1 MSFGED
7 AGTGFATGRARDWP
21 SVRQFNVFLANRVGA
36 LVNVFRCFENTD
48 VRIVS
53 MTIIDTADCAIIRL
67 VLSHP
72 ERAVEILEHAKLMYT
87 ESDLLVVQ
95 LPEGKQPLL
104 QICKALLA
112 AELNL
117 HYAYPLLIGPA
128 GLPALA
134 LHVDNHEQ
142 AVQTLEAQGFAVFTE
157 SDLDDAGSYE

>member
-1 MSFGED
+1 MSSGEG
-7 AGTGFATGRARDWP
+7 AGTDFATARGRDWP

-36 LVNVFRCFENTD
+36 LVNVFRCFERTD
-48 VRIVS
+48 VRILS
-53 MTIIDTADCAIIRL
+53 MTIIDTADVAILRL

-72 ERAVEILEHAKLMYT
+72 ERAVEILEQAKLMYT

-95 LPEGKQPLL
+95 LPDSKQPLL

-117 HYAYPLLIGPA
+117 HYAYPLLVGPA

-134 LHVDNHEQ
+134 LHVDNPAQEGHT
-142 AVQTLEAQGFAVFTE
+142 VEA
-157 SDLDDAGSYE
+157 

>member
-1 MSFGED
+1 MSTGEGSAND
-7 AGTGFATGRARDWP
+7 LATARGRDWP

-36 LVNVFRCFENTD
+36 LVNVFRSFERSD
-48 VRIVS
+48 VRILS
-53 MTIIDTADCAIIRL
+53 MTIIDTADVAILRL

-72 ERAVEILEHAKLMYT
+72 ERAIEILEQAKLMYT

-95 LPEGKQPLL
+95 LPDSKQPLL

-134 LHVDNHEQ
+134 IHVDNHEQ
-142 AVQTLEAQGFAVFTE
+142 AVQTLESQGFVVFCE
-157 SDLDDAGSYE
+157 KDLDDATGI

>member
-1 MSFGED
+1 MSSGEG
-7 AGTGFATGRARDWP
+7 AGTDFATARGRDWP

-36 LVNVFRCFENTD
+36 LVNVFRCFERSD
-48 VRIVS
+48 VRILS
-53 MTIIDTADCAIIRL
+53 MTIIDTADVAILRL

-72 ERAVEILEHAKLMYT
+72 ERAVEILEQAKLMYT

-95 LPEGKQPLL
+95 LPDSKQPLL

-117 HYAYPLLIGPA
+117 HYAYPLLVGPA

-134 LHVDNHEQ
+134 IHVDNHEI
-142 AVQTLEAQGFAVFTE
+142 AVQTLESQGFVVFTE
-157 SDLDDAGSYE
+157 SDLDDPMGL

>member
-1 MSFGED
+1 MSTGEGSSND
-7 AGTGFATGRARDWP
+7 LATGRGRDWP

-36 LVNVFRCFENTD
+36 LVNVFRCFERSD
-48 VRIVS
+48 VRILS
-53 MTIIDTADCAIIRL
+53 LTIIDTADVAILRL

-72 ERAVEILEHAKLMYT
+72 ERAIEILEQAKLMYT

-95 LPEGKQPLL
+95 LPDSKQPLL
-104 QICKALLA
+104 HICKALLA

-134 LHVDNHEQ
+134 IHVDNHEQ
-142 AVQTLEAQGFAVFTE
+142 AVQTLESQGFVVFCE
-157 SDLDDAGSYE
+157 NDLDDASGI

>member
-7 AGTGFATGRARDWP
+7 AGNGTTTARGREWP

-36 LVNVFRCFENTD
+36 LVNLFRCFEKSD
-48 VRIVS
+48 VRILS
-53 MTIIDTADCAIIRL
+53 MTIIDTADVAIVRL

-72 ERAVEILEHAKLMYT
+72 ERAIELLEHAKLMYT

-95 LPEGKQPLL
+95 LPDSKQPLL
-104 QICKALLA
+104 SICKALLA

-117 HYAYPLLIGPA
+117 HYAYPLLVGPA

-142 AVQTLEAQGFAVFTE
+142 AVQTLEAQGFVVFTE
-157 SDLDDAGSYE
+157 NDLDDATGYS

>member
-1 MSFGED
+1 MSFGDD
-7 AGTGFATGRARDWP
+7 AGTEFATARGRDWP
-21 SVRQFNVFLANRVGA
+21 SVRQFNVFVANRVGA

-48 VRIVS
+48 VRILS
-53 MTIIDTADCAIIRL
+53 MTILDTADVAIIRL

-72 ERAVEILEHAKLMYT
+72 ERAVEILEQAKLMYT

-95 LPEGKQPLL
+95 LPEGRQPLL

-117 HYAYPLLIGPA
+117 HYAYPLLVGPA

-134 LHVDNHEQ
+134 LYVDNHEQ

-157 SDLDDAGSYE
+157 NDLDDAAGF

>member
-1 MSFGED
+1 MSIGED
-7 AGTGFATGRARDWP
+7 AGNGTATARGREWP

-36 LVNVFRCFENTD
+36 LVNLFRCFDKSD
-48 VRIVS
+48 VRILS
-53 MTIIDTADCAIIRL
+53 MTIIDTADVAIVRL

-72 ERAVEILEHAKLMYT
+72 ERAIELLEQAKLMYT

-95 LPEGKQPLL
+95 LPDGKQPLL

-117 HYAYPLLIGPA
+117 HYAYPLLVGPA

-142 AVQTLEAQGFAVFTE
+142 AVQTLESQGFAVFTE
-157 SDLDDAGSYE
+157 NDLDDESPY

>member
-1 MSFGED
+1 MSSGEG
-7 AGTGFATGRARDWP
+7 AGTDFATARGRDWP

-48 VRIVS
+48 VRILS
-53 MTIIDTADCAIIRL
+53 LTIIDTADCAILRL

-72 ERAVEILEHAKLMYT
+72 ERAVEILERAGLMYT

-95 LPEGKQPLL
+95 LPDGKQPLL

-117 HYAYPLLIGPA
+117 HYAYPILVGPH
-128 GLPALA
+128 GLPSLA
-134 LHVDNHEQ
+134 LHVDNHEL
-142 AVQTLEAQGFAVFTE
+142 AVQTLTGQGFTVFTE
-157 SDLDDAGSYE
+157 TDLDDASEY